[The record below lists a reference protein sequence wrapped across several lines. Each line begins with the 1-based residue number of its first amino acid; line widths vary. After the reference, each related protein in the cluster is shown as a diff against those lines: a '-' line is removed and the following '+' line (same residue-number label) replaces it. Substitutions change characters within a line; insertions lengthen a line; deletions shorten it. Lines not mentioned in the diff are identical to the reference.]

1 MPPRDIILA
10 THNPDKVVEIRAALS
25 DIPIRLLTLEVFP
38 QAPHVVED
46 GETLEANA
54 VKKACAIHEHTGLP
68 ALADDTG
75 LMVAALKGEPGVYSS
90 RYAGP
95 NASYDDNRRKL
106 LAAMEGVTERE
117 AEFCAVMAFAH
128 ASGVQV
134 VQGSCV
140 GTIATTPR
148 GRGRFGYDPIF
159 IVEGTGKTFA
169 EMHLT
174 EKNRVSHRG
183 RALRAMRQALML
195 WLAGRPMTA

>member
-1 MPPRDIILA
+1 MPPHDIVLA

-38 QAPHVVED
+38 KAPHVVED

-54 VKKACAIHEHTGLP
+54 VKKARAIHEHTGLP

-75 LMVAALKGEPGVYSS
+75 LMVTALKGEPGVYSS

-106 LAAMEGVTERE
+106 LTAMEGVTERS
-117 AEFCAVMAFAH
+117 AEFRAVIAFAN
-128 ASGVQV
+128 ASGIQA
-134 VQGSCV
+134 VQGSCA

-148 GRGRFGYDPIF
+148 GRGKFGYDPIF
-159 IVEGTGKTFA
+159 IVDGVGKTFA
-169 EMHLT
+169 EMSLA
-174 EKNRVSHRG
+174 EKNLVSHRG
-183 RALRAMRQALML
+183 RALRAMREVLRL
-195 WLAGRPMTA
+195 WLAGAR